1 MFYKQNE
8 KPIDKSENFS
18 ISYQTSVN
26 EKRNPEYEPTFLNPY
41 L

>member
-8 KPIDKSENFS
+8 KPIDNSENFS
-18 ISYQTSVN
+18 FSHQTSVN
-26 EKRNPEYEPTFLNPY
+26 EKRNLEYEPTFLNPS

>member
-8 KPIDKSENFS
+8 KPIDKSESFS
-18 ISYQTSVN
+18 LSHQTSVN
-26 EKRNPEYEPTFLNPY
+26 EKRNLEYEPTFLNPY